1 VLTGSEVLEQ
11 AKKAVNVDKEEDEVA
26 VQRTKTSQN
35 DSADSNNEIEKEEEG
50 DEEGD
55 EDGEE
60 LTPHP

>member
-1 VLTGSEVLEQ
+1 MLTGSEVLER
-11 AKKAVNVDKEEDEVA
+11 AENAVDVDKAEDEVA

-35 DSADSNNEIEKEEEG
+35 DSADSYNEKEKE
-50 DEEGD
+50 EEGD